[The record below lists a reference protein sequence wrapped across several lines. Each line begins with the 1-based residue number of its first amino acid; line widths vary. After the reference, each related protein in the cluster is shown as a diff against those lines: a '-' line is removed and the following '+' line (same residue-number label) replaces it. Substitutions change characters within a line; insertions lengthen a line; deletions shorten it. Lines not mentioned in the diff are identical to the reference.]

1 MMEIEVQT
9 SNSYEGVNEFS
20 STIDEFENGD
30 CRFLLRTLG
39 YKILLKLLKL
49 THLERQAFESIV
61 NALRAQGPLTEYK
74 EALITHLKSALL

>member
-9 SNSYEGVNEFS
+9 SSNSYEGVNEFS

-49 THLERQAFESIV
+49 TH
-61 NALRAQGPLTEYK
+61 Y
-74 EALITHLKSALL
+74 